1 MSGILDLLNSDFGKQ
16 IASGISNQT
25 GADQSKTNDVL
36 SMALPVLTGAM
47 QRNAS
52 TPEGAAGLLGALSGK
67 HDGSVL
73 DNLDGFFGG
82 GVDDEVLTDGSG
94 ILGHV
99 LGAKQN
105 NVQNALSK
113 KSGLDSG
120 TISQILTIAA
130 PLLLGY
136 LGKQTKQNKINSQN
150 DLGNLFNGLQSGNSP
165 GQEQSFIESIL
176 DADGDGNVI
185 DDVADMVLGA
195 GKKKGG
201 LGGLLGGF
209 FKK

>member
-1 MSGILDLLNSDFGKQ
+1 
-16 IASGISNQT
+16 
-25 GADQSKTNDVL
+25 
-36 SMALPVLTGAM
+36 MALPVLTGAM

-52 TPEGAAGLLGALSGK
+52 TPDGAAGLLGALSGK

-82 GVDDEVLTDGSG
+82 GVDDDVLTDGSG

-130 PLLLGY
+130 PLLLDY

-150 DLGNLFNGLQSGNSP
+150 DLGNLFNGLQSSNSP
-165 GQEQSFIESIL
+165 GQEQSFIESRL
-176 DADGDGNVI
+176 DADGDGSVI
-185 DDVADMVLGA
+185 DDVAGMVLGG

-201 LGGLLGGF
+201 LGDLLGGF